1 VHGFIDAVVPWWSM
15 DLYYDRLLYQGI
27 ETARYT
33 EPLGGHEWFAASPGK
48 ILAWFAAHP

>member
-1 VHGFIDAVVPWWSM
+1 M

-33 EPLGGHEWFAASPGK
+33 EALGSHEWFAASPGK

>member
-1 VHGFIDAVVPWWSM
+1 M

-27 ETARYT
+27 ETVRYT
-33 EPLGGHEWFAASPGK
+33 EALGGHECFAASPGK